1 MRINQSREDPQ
12 SDGSILSARTFALA
26 GTALIA
32 ALSANPCRAAQP
44 PQSDSTPLIRL
55 AAAGFPS
62 LTHAERALLEFAD
75 VKQRARG
82 DFAAAGPSAVPNDP
96 SNDPVHAD
104 RWGHD
109 REVRAELIRWL
120 CVDPDASRL
129 VDPRGIRLLGARVT
143 GKLDLSHVRVPFGIA
158 MIRCLIP
165 EQINLDSAEIPKL
178 NLSGSSTGEIFAQ
191 NLVVAGDAD
200 IGSDGIDYGGPFR
213 ASGEVYLWGAR
224 VGGSANFAG
233 GRFHSSAASL
243 SGVSTELKPA
253 LDLRA
258 VVVKGYVVIGFGFES
273 QGAVL
278 LEGATIG
285 GRLHCVGGHFINP
298 GNVAL
303 TADSASIGG
312 DVLLAQ
318 YGQYDFEADGLM
330 QFVAAHVGGN
340 FYVRQ
345 AKFEGSRAGVHGLD
359 ATGVEVQKTMVW
371 QKVDL
376 QNEATL
382 NLAAAKVA
390 FLADDEQSWP
400 EPGHLILD
408 GFVYARLG
416 PPLDAASR
424 LRWLARQ
431 PPGLHL
437 QPYRQL
443 AKVLRDSGDDPGA
456 IKVQIAAEDARY
468 SQHGLAAKLLGWF
481 LKVTIGYG
489 HRPLLALL
497 WSLGVV
503 LLGSVIVL
511 AGKRAGVMRL
521 TWPETTPPP
530 SGDRA
535 QGLNPLLYSLDVFV
549 PFVNLHQEHY
559 WWPDERAV
567 GHMRIGATEISVRGS
582 ALRIYLWLQIMAGWL
597 LSAIFLA
604 GITGLLR
611 ND

>member
-1 MRINQSREDPQ
+1 M
-12 SDGSILSARTFALA
+12 GLA
-26 GTALIA
+26 GVLLLTALTA
-32 ALSANPCRAAQP
+32 SPCLGAQP

-55 AAAGFPS
+55 AASEFPNLS
-62 LTHAERALLEFAD
+62 HTERALLEFAD
-75 VKQRARG
+75 VKNRARG

-96 SNDPVHAD
+96 SNDPMHAD

-143 GKLDLSHVRVPFGIA
+143 GKLDLSHVRIPFGIA
-158 MIRCLIP
+158 MIRCLVP

-178 NLSGSSTGEIFAQ
+178 NLNGSTTGEIFAQ
-191 NLVVAGDAD
+191 NIVVEGDAD

-224 VGGSANFAG
+224 VGGSANFADG
-233 GRFHSSAASL
+233 KFHSSPASL

-258 VVVKGYVVIGFGFES
+258 AAVKGYVVIGFGFES

-278 LEGATIG
+278 LDGATIG

-298 GNVAL
+298 ANVAL
-303 TADSASIGG
+303 TAGSASIAG
-312 DVLLAQ
+312 DVLLAK
-318 YGQYDFEADGLM
+318 YEQYDFEADGLV

-340 FYVRQ
+340 FYVHQ
-345 AKFEGSRAGVHGLD
+345 AKFKGARASVHGLD
-359 ATGVEVQKTMVW
+359 ATAIEVAKAMVW
-371 QKVDL
+371 QKIDL
-376 QNEATL
+376 QNGATL

-400 EPGHLILD
+400 APGDLILD
-408 GFVYARLG
+408 NFVYTRLG
-416 PPLDAASR
+416 PPLDAGSR

-443 AKVLRDSGDDPGA
+443 VKVLRDSGDEPGA
-456 IKVQIAAEDARY
+456 IKVLIAAEDARY
-468 SQHGLAAKLLGWF
+468 SQQGLAAKLLGWF

-489 HRPLLALL
+489 HRPMLALL

-511 AGKRAGVMRL
+511 LGKRAGVMRL

-530 SGDRA
+530 PA
-535 QGLNPLLYSLDVFV
+535 ETVAGLHPLLYSLDVFL

-559 WWPDERAV
+559 WWPDETAS
-567 GHMRIGATEISVRGS
+567 GHGNIAGREFSVDGRL
-582 ALRIYLWLQIMAGWL
+582 LRYYLWLQIIAGWL
-597 LSAIFLA
+597 LSAIFIA
-604 GITGLLR
+604 GVTGLLR